1 MNDVLYAKSIDPIL
15 DKIDFSKL
23 GKNVAIKV
31 HFGEKGCVTYLN
43 PEIVKKVYKKL
54 LSLGK
59 TATLIECNVLYRGNR
74 SNTTEHIKTA
84 HSHGFDMPID
94 ILDGEHGQD
103 TIEINGC
110 KIGAGIKKYD
120 SLIVISHFKG
130 HIAAGFGGSIK
141 NVGMGLGS
149 RAGKLDMH
157 AGISPI
163 ITPKCIGC
171 QACIKSCDAKA
182 ITLTKDNKAVIDP
195 KRCVGCAMC
204 VAVCPNG
211 AVQIPWSARSSEEL
225 QKRIA
230 EYTKA
235 ILSLFP
241 ESIFINVLEN
251 ITKDCDCFGTVQK
264 PIMNNVG
271 ILASTNIVAAD
282 KASLDLANKHS
293 DNKFSKLNS
302 IDKESQITQAEKA
315 DLGSGKYKLIQL

>member
-1 MNDVLYAKSIDPIL
+1 MNDVLSAKSIDSIINKL
-15 DKIDFSKL
+15 DFSKL

-43 PEIVKKVYKKL
+43 PEIVRKVYNKL

-59 TATLIECNVLYRGNR
+59 SATLVECNVLYRGNR
-74 SNTTEHIKTA
+74 SNTTNHIKTA
-84 HSHGFDMPID
+84 HSHGFDMPIE

-103 TIEINGC
+103 TIKIDGC

-130 HIAAGFGGSIK
+130 HLAAGFGGAIK

-163 ITPKCIGC
+163 ITPECIGC
-171 QACIKSCDAKA
+171 SLCIKACDAKA
-182 ITLTKDNKAVIDP
+182 ITLTKNNKAIINP
-195 KRCVGCAMC
+195 KICVGCAMC

-211 AVQIPWSARSSEEL
+211 AIAIPWSARSSEEL

-235 ILSLFP
+235 VLSLFP

-251 ITKDCDCFGTVQK
+251 ITKDCDCFGIVQK
-264 PIMNNVG
+264 PIMDNVG
-271 ILASTNIVAAD
+271 VLASTSIVAID

-293 DNKFSKLNS
+293 DNKFAQLNAVN
-302 IDKESQITQAEKA
+302 KESQIIQAEKIG
-315 DLGSGKYKLIQL
+315 LGTSKYKLVQL